1 MSQPVTFRMRP
12 RGFWL
17 VVALLVVATPGAA
30 ESESD
35 SSEAAAGDKSS
46 AQSAEVDT
54 TGLKNGCF
62 FVRDV
67 RNFEALNR
75 QYLIVFAPNK
85 RRSYLVFIAPPSI
98 ELRNAITIGFQGRD
112 RICGRTGERLLTDR
126 SSGFGRS
133 ASILNVWSLDEAT
146 VDRLLE
152 SKRRRENPEVA
163 PAEKSPGAE
172 VETDIKPADNE
183 PSDSKAD
190 EADSE
195 RSDDAG

>member
-1 MSQPVTFRMRP
+1 MRP
-12 RGFWL
+12 RCFWPI
-17 VVALLVVATPGAA
+17 VALLVAATAGAA
-30 ESESD
+30 DSDSESEA
-35 SSEAAAGDKSS
+35 SEAVSAEESS

-62 FVRDV
+62 YVRDV

-85 RRSYLVFIAPPSI
+85 RRSYLLFIAPPSI

-112 RICGRTGERLLTDR
+112 RICGRAGERLLTDR
-126 SSGFGRS
+126 SSGFGLS

-152 SKRRRENPEVA
+152 SKRTRENPEVT
-163 PAEKSPGAE
+163 PAETSPGAE
-172 VETDIKPADNE
+172 VETDIKPADTE
-183 PSDSKAD
+183 PGDSKAD
-190 EADSE
+190 EAESE